1 MKREICQYHFISLQN
16 NLKLNLSENVAV
28 WCAGM
33 SLGLLGVFSPSVFT
47 IRFVLLVISSKL

>member
-1 MKREICQYHFISLQN
+1 MLQFGVSVKKIHNIHISFSL
-16 NLKLNLSENVAV
+16 LLTYIIFLG
-28 WCAGM
+28 AGM